1 MFLKN
6 TGLDTRCGQI
16 AAAGSDLGQQTEIL
30 PGLSSTTSF
39 SQPNHGLDQIY
50 NGRAGPAVRPRPLH
64 AFASSSHRST
74 KRTGPS
80 RAHRPLP
87 LHLLPFRPIAHSP
100 LLRHCSLQITQ
111 RKADADGRRGKP
123 RPPAPPEGRLPV
135 SARLL
140 RLSSLPIRLPC
151 LLLFQGN
158 SSPPP
163 QTPRNYPP

>member
-1 MFLKN
+1 MW
-6 TGLDTRCGQI
+6 TDSSSG
-16 AAAGSDLGQQTEIL
+16 LGQQTEIL
-30 PGLSSTTSF
+30 LGLSSAQPTLAQSRPYNAHEYQTDRAKPSPAAALPPATSATGRVRGAAAPVPPTT
-39 SQPNHGLDQIY
+39 
-50 NGRAGPAVRPRPLH
+50 V
-64 AFASSSHRST
+64 RST
-74 KRTGPS
+74 C
-80 RAHRPLP
+80 
-87 LHLLPFRPIAHSP
+87 FRPNRPP
-100 LLRHCSLQITQ
+100 LHCSLQITQ
-111 RKADADGRRGKP
+111 RKADADGRRGEP